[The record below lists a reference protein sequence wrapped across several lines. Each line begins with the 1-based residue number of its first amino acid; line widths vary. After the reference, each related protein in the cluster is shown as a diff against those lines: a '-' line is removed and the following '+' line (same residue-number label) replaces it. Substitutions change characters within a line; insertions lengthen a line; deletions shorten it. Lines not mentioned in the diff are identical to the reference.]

1 MILFF
6 LLTSRCPVD
15 EKLISSFQGTWTNDG
30 VYETQVYAY
39 MKAFRFTGSPALYL
53 ECEVRM
59 CHGYCPVSWHS
70 AIIIGDNTRTHSYFA
85 TKLTT
90 VMMAEILVPCE
101 VTGANDDQFEIARR
115 RSLSINHIGIYWSLL
130 TMNNSTILDSF

>member
-1 MILFF
+1 MLRQRDPLCRMNYHFVMYK
-6 LLTSRCPVD
+6 RCPVD

-59 CHGYCPVSWHS
+59 CHGYCPVSHS
-70 AIIIGDNTRTHSYFA
+70 DGN
-85 TKLTT
+85 
-90 VMMAEILVPCE
+90 
-101 VTGANDDQFEIARR
+101 
-115 RSLSINHIGIYWSLL
+115 
-130 TMNNSTILDSF
+130 